1 MIRRPPRSTLF
12 PYTTLFRSQPREPIE
27 HLPHRGHPRLDD
39 LRLEIGGEPRHLDR
53 EVVDGRVASL
63 GGELVQ
69 APARGHELPDQIHQ
83 PVQSPQRHAD
93 VAAAAPPPREPARG
107 APPDPRAAPPRLIT
121 PPPPP
126 PHPTPRGERRPPPGR

>member
-12 PYTTLFRSQPREPIE
+12 PYTTLFRSQPREPIDP
-27 HLPHRGHPRLDD
+27 LPHRGQPRLDD
-39 LRLEIGGEPRHLDR
+39 LGLEIGGEPRHLDR

-83 PVQSPQRHAD
+83 PVQSLQRQAD
-93 VAAAAPPPREPARG
+93 VAAAAPPPREHARG
-107 APPDPRAAPPRLIT
+107 PPPDPPPAPPSPI

-126 PHPTPRGERRPPPGR
+126 PPPLPHRGGP